1 MELYHTRK
9 RIISSTLQSIT
20 RNGIH
25 AFRVESLVDHLG
37 ISKKTI
43 YRLFPSKKD
52 LIQICLGELNE
63 IIRRKIVPCTADS
76 ERNPM
81 LRSLQFMRTYI
92 EELYQPESIF
102 WKDFQRLTEFRE
114 LFYSTWQEW
123 QKGGEKI
130 LSDCKNKGYIYPDT
144 DIPLM
149 NKRLLTDLFESR
161 LDGEAYNSQL
171 LFYPIILRGIATD
184 SGRLCLEENMVFSPC

>member
-63 IIRRKIVPCTADS
+63 ITRRKIVPCTTDS

-130 LSDCKNKGYIYPDT
+130 WSDCKNKGYIYPDT